1 MPSSSLSLSDRWTD
15 TTVHL
20 PSLLER
26 ICVRSPY
33 FNLQRLH
40 LADGVLHAVAPAE
53 LKLPQERSPMSA
65 AEMGR
70 HAAIAGLCAAALAQE
85 DDARRYYLAQRARFT
100 GLGNGNLESEVR
112 FQARLTHLDK
122 RQADAQVAVTAGGE
136 PLAGLE
142 VHYTVLTETAFARLF
157 RAKQGGTALTSG
169 YVAELDGTLYKSRDE
184 AVFDVPAIPLGVCAG
199 HFERYP
205 ALPVAVLMSYL
216 TRLGGRLVR
225 GPYRS
230 VYGAVEASG
239 LCWAGEDV
247 RFEVERTHQ
256 DGSQHHFLGR
266 AVSGGVVKGK
276 MDFALEAVD
285 VARKER
291 NGPGTDAGENMAT

>member
-1 MPSSSLSLSDRWTD
+1 MPFSSPSLSDRRSAE
-15 TTVHL
+15 TVHL

-26 ICVRSPY
+26 ICVRPPY

-53 LKLPQERSPMSA
+53 LKIPLERSPMSA

-70 HAAIAGLCAAALAQE
+70 HAAIAGLCASALAQE
-85 DDARRYYLAQRARFT
+85 DDARRYYLAQQARFT
-100 GLGNGNLESEVR
+100 GLGVGNPQGEAG

-136 PLAGLE
+136 PLASLE
-142 VHYTVLTETAFARLF
+142 VHYTVLTEAAFERLF
-157 RAKQGGTALTSG
+157 KAKQRASVLTPG
-169 YVAELDGTLYKSRDE
+169 YAAELDGALYKNRDE
-184 AVFDVPAIPLGVCAG
+184 AVFDVPVIPLGVCAG
-199 HFERYP
+199 HFERHP

-216 TRLGGRLVR
+216 TRLGGKLVR

-230 VYGAVEASG
+230 LYGAVEASD
-239 LCWAGEDV
+239 LCWAGEGV
-247 RFEVERTHQ
+247 RFEVERTRRE
-256 DGSQHHFLGR
+256 GLQHHFSGR

-276 MDFALEAVD
+276 MDFTLEAVD
-285 VARKER
+285 VTR
-291 NGPGTDAGENMAT
+291 